1 MARAGEPEDPWWY
14 IPDELRIRYDQE
26 FVSIPN
32 AVRISAGRWPAAE
45 ALADEGKRWTFAD
58 LEREMLASV
67 RSVLA
72 MGVRPGDRV
81 ALWAPNSARWVI
93 AALGIL
99 GAGAVLVPVNTRFK
113 GQEAAY
119 ILDKSGASAL
129 FLVTDFLGNDY
140 AGLLRS
146 AAPGS
151 PLLAPGR
158 TVVLSGPAGP
168 GQLSWEK
175 YLAAG
180 STVPPGDATAAID
193 AVHGDT
199 LSDIMFT
206 SGTTG
211 HPKGVRL
218 THAQSLRAH
227 GWFAKMMDFRP
238 GDRYLIIPPFF
249 HTFGYKAGWMACI
262 VHGVTVLPQATF
274 DLEEVIRK
282 IETERISILLGPP
295 TVIQAVLDAQD
306 GRDFSSLRVIMASA
320 TIVPPEL
327 LRRVRDELKPEVIHG
342 GYGLTEATS
351 LVTTTVAGADDFE
364 HIATTV
370 GRPSWDV
377 EVRVVDNEGRDVPA
391 GNPGEILARG
401 YNVMDGYWEDPEK
414 TAEVIDADGWLHTGD
429 VGTMDAGGYV
439 RITDRKKD
447 MILVGGFN
455 VYPAEV
461 ERILGQHPAVSAI
474 AVVGVPDERLGEV
487 PAAFVVPVA
496 GASLAEREFLAW
508 AAGQIAN
515 FKVPRHAFLVADL
528 PRNASMKV
536 LKGELRAQA
545 GDLLRG
551 SGPAA

>member
-1 MARAGEPEDPWWY
+1 
-14 IPDELRIRYDQE
+14 
-26 FVSIPN
+26 
-32 AVRISAGRWPAAE
+32 
-45 ALADEGKRWTFAD
+45 
-58 LEREMLASV
+58 
-67 RSVLA
+67 
-72 MGVRPGDRV
+72 
-81 ALWAPNSARWVI
+81 
-93 AALGIL
+93 
-99 GAGAVLVPVNTRFK
+99 
-113 GQEAAY
+113 
-119 ILDKSGASAL
+119 
-129 FLVTDFLGNDY
+129 
-140 AGLLRS
+140 
-146 AAPGS
+146 
-151 PLLAPGR
+151 
-158 TVVLSGPAGP
+158 
-168 GQLSWEK
+168 
-175 YLAAG
+175 
-180 STVPPGDATAAID
+180 
-193 AVHGDT
+193 VHGDT

>member
-168 GQLSWEK
+168 GQLSWGRC
-175 YLAAG
+175 A
-180 STVPPGDATAAID
+180 
-193 AVHGDT
+193 
-199 LSDIMFT
+199 
-206 SGTTG
+206 
-211 HPKGVRL
+211 R
-218 THAQSLRAH
+218 
-227 GWFAKMMDFRP
+227 
-238 GDRYLIIPPFF
+238 GDR
-249 HTFGYKAGWMACI
+249 
-262 VHGVTVLPQATF
+262 
-274 DLEEVIRK
+274 R
-282 IETERISILLGPP
+282 
-295 TVIQAVLDAQD
+295 
-306 GRDFSSLRVIMASA
+306 
-320 TIVPPEL
+320 
-327 LRRVRDELKPEVIHG
+327 
-342 GYGLTEATS
+342 
-351 LVTTTVAGADDFE
+351 GA
-364 HIATTV
+364 
-370 GRPSWDV
+370 R
-377 EVRVVDNEGRDVPA
+377 
-391 GNPGEILARG
+391 
-401 YNVMDGYWEDPEK
+401 
-414 TAEVIDADGWLHTGD
+414 
-429 VGTMDAGGYV
+429 
-439 RITDRKKD
+439 
-447 MILVGGFN
+447 
-455 VYPAEV
+455 
-461 ERILGQHPAVSAI
+461 
-474 AVVGVPDERLGEV
+474 
-487 PAAFVVPVA
+487 
-496 GASLAEREFLAW
+496 
-508 AAGQIAN
+508 
-515 FKVPRHAFLVADL
+515 
-528 PRNASMKV
+528 
-536 LKGELRAQA
+536 
-545 GDLLRG
+545 
-551 SGPAA
+551 